1 MTSFKNEQGRP
12 FLSLPAGWIQVM
24 PCSIGRNPWVSQTA
38 LPTLMLHL
46 EMHQSPGPFV
56 TAV

>member
-1 MTSFKNEQGRP
+1 MTNFKKGQACP

-24 PCSIGRNPWVSQTA
+24 PCSIGRNPWVSQAA
-38 LPTLMLHL
+38 LPTLVLHL
-46 EMHQSPGPFV
+46 EMHQSTGPFV